1 MRREH
6 GSWRGHGWTTRAL
19 PRIAASI
26 TATGAPN
33 PPTTRGQNR
42 TRVCLLLL
50 ATLVSAALAQAP
62 AAATP
67 PDATLLFDLLGSVNA
82 ITVDLTEEVREVLVV
97 GMHAG
102 VVHVAVE
109 SAIDATAGPGRVEI
123 TAGGVTA
130 VGRCAATAFAR
141 IVHVDADGRARGG
154 RSSMRCFDEADPHQ
168 FVKLPTGSPLF
179 FVGSVTELP
188 LDTWLVFEAMRVGAP
203 PLEVPSDAFVFYLYL
218 NTAGDRQGVGTPDY
232 DTWAAAAR
240 AFDLP
245 DE

>member
-26 TATGAPN
+26 TTTGAPN

-42 TRVCLLLL
+42 TRACLLLL

-97 GMHAG
+97 GMHDG
-102 VVHVAVE
+102 IVHVAVE
-109 SAIDATAGPGRVEI
+109 SAIDATAGPWRIEV

-141 IVHVDADGRARGG
+141 IVLADADGRPRGG
-154 RSSMRCFDEADPHQ
+154 RSSMRCFDETAPHQ
-168 FVKLPTGSPLF
+168 FAKLHTGSPLF
-179 FVGSVTELP
+179 FVGAVTELP
-188 LDTWLVFEAMRVGAP
+188 LDTWLAFEAMRVGGP
-203 PLEVPSDAFVFYLYL
+203 SVEVPADAFVFYLYL
-218 NTAGDRQGVGTPDY
+218 NTAGDREALGTPDY
-232 DTWAAAAR
+232 GTWVAAAR